1 MTPLH
6 RADLVIDS
14 ARLRLRPLTPDDA
27 PFILALVNDPDW
39 IRYIGDR
46 GVRDLDDARRYV
58 VDGPMASYTRHGFG
72 LYLVTRRSDAVPI
85 GICGLIQ
92 RETLPAPDIG
102 FAFLPAFRGHGF
114 AAEAVDALLRCA
126 RELADADQL
135 YAVVQPDN
143 ARSLH
148 LLHQAGFRPAGT
160 TRLVPDGPELTL
172 LSVALRDATP
182 ADRAERDH
190 RRDRPS
196 TT

>member
-6 RADLVIDS
+6 RPDLVIDS

-27 PFILALVNDPDW
+27 SFVLELVNDPDW

-46 GVRDLDDARRYV
+46 GVHDLDDARRYV
-58 VDGPMASYTRHGFG
+58 TDGPMASYARHGFG
-72 LYLVTRRSDAVPI
+72 LYLVTRRADAAPI

-92 RETLPAPDIG
+92 RETLPAPDVG
-102 FAFLPAFRGHGF
+102 FAFLPAFRGRGF

-126 RELADADQL
+126 RELAGADQL

-160 TRLVPDGPELTL
+160 TRLVADGPELTL
-172 LSVALRDATP
+172 LSVALGDPGA

-190 RRDRPS
+190 RRDHSS